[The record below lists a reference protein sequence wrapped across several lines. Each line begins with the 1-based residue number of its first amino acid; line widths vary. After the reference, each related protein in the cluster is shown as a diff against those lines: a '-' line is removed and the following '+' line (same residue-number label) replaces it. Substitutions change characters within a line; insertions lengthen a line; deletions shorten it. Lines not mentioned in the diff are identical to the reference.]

1 VPGARGAITF
11 SKNAINCDK
20 FAIIKAMFLTGKNME
35 HTHSHH
41 DHDHH
46 DDSDEAFA
54 PAAENLLLDLA
65 GRAQAG
71 RLHVTELPGIDEL
84 AEVEAH
90 YDITNIK
97 ARLGDAYPAL
107 GFAQEAAVIAAF
119 AQGYAELPTEHAR
132 YAHDH
137 HEDHE
142 RHDGCGKTHGPIRKA
157 MESVERKVL
166 GRIRN
171 QRVRMVAAA
180 AFRGSSLILC
190 PGDDLAAIGLQVY
203 GAFTGHT
210 GHDHEHAEHQAIL
223 PRRPRIDFG
232 KGTAIISLP
241 LDTPLPHSE
250 LPHTPAGDLV
260 RGMTLDP
267 ESPLLP
273 ESEAQPE
280 RPRRRLRK
288 AVLLG
293 LAAAAFAGIFMIG
306 TQGDAPGGREHPVA
320 AGPSMVPTPP
330 KVESESQPQPEPVPA
345 ILRTVTVEKG
355 DSQWAMVERQARQA
369 LGRKGRVPLINALT
383 HFAAYHNADVAPR
396 PGSINDGQELDLP
409 TDAVIRAFDKALE
422 DPARADP
429 RLVADVLRLNE
440 QAAIIRRVRSRY

>member
-1 VPGARGAITF
+1 
-11 SKNAINCDK
+11 
-20 FAIIKAMFLTGKNME
+20 ME
-35 HTHSHH
+35 HSHSHH
-41 DHDHH
+41 GHDHH
-46 DDSDEAFA
+46 DDSAEAFA
-54 PAAENLLLDLA
+54 PAAENLLLGLA

-71 RLHVTELPGIDEL
+71 RLDLTELPGIDEL
-84 AEVEAH
+84 AEIEAH
-90 YDITNIK
+90 YDIANIK

-107 GFAQEAAVIAAF
+107 GFGQEAAVIAAF
-119 AQGYAELPTEHAR
+119 AQNYAELPTEHAR

-137 HEDHE
+137 HDNHE
-142 RHDGCGKTHGPIRKA
+142 HHDGCGKTHGPIRKA
-157 MESVERKVL
+157 MESFERKVL

-241 LDTPLPHSE
+241 LDTPLPHGE

-267 ESPLLP
+267 EPPQLLP
-273 ESEAQPE
+273 ESAAQPE
-280 RPRRRLRK
+280 RPRRLRK
-288 AVLLG
+288 VALLG
-293 LAAAAFAGIFMIG
+293 LAAAAFAGIFMAG

-320 AGPSMVPTPP
+320 AAPGEVPPPP
-330 KVESESQPQPEPVPA
+330 KVESEPLPEPAPA
-345 ILRTVTVEKG
+345 ILRTVTAKKG
-355 DSQWAMVERQARQA
+355 DSQWAMVERQTRQT

-396 PGSINDGQELDLP
+396 PGSINDGQEVDLP
-409 TDAVIRAFDKALE
+409 TDAVIRAFNKALE
-422 DPARADP
+422 DPAQADP
-429 RLVADVLRLNE
+429 RLVADVRKLNE
-440 QAAIIRRVRSRY
+440 QAGYNSPGAVEVLKGMEGYFVGATR